1 MANKSRDV
9 TEAELSVLQVLW
21 CQGPLTIRGITEI
34 LEPKRVDAYYS
45 TVKKLLERLEAKGC
59 VQREPAGIAFA
70 YTATIDRDD
79 LVGRRLQ
86 EVAETLC
93 EGSLTPLLTQL
104 AQHHDL
110 SRKQQKV
117 LMDLIDDLA
126 KQNKK
131 P

>member
-1 MANKSRDV
+1 MVKTPRDV

-21 CQGPLTIRGITEI
+21 QEGPATIRAITEI
-34 LEPKRVDAYYS
+34 LEPERTDSYYS
-45 TVKKLLERLEAKGC
+45 TVKKLLERLETKGF
-59 VQREPAGIAFA
+59 VNREPAGIAFIYQA
-70 YTATIDRDD
+70 SIERDE

-110 SRKQQKV
+110 NRKQQKV

-126 KQNKK
+126 RQNQK

>member
-1 MANKSRDV
+1 MVKTPRDV

-21 CQGPLTIRGITEI
+21 QEGPATIRTITEI
-34 LEPKRVDAYYS
+34 LEPERTDSYYS
-45 TVKKLLERLEAKGC
+45 TVKKLLERLETKGF
-59 VQREPAGIAFA
+59 VNREPAGIAFIYQA
-70 YTATIDRDD
+70 SIERDE

-104 AQHHDL
+104 AQHNDL
-110 SRKQQKV
+110 NRKQQKV

-126 KQNKK
+126 RQNQK

>member
-9 TEAELSVLQVLW
+9 TKAELSVLQVLW

-45 TVKKLLERLEAKGC
+45 TVKKLLERLEAKSC

>member
-1 MANKSRDV
+1 MVNKSRDI
-9 TEAELSVLQVLW
+9 TEAELNVLQVLW
-21 CQGPLTIRGITEI
+21 QQGSSTIRLIAEV
-34 LEPKRVDAYYS
+34 LEPSRVDTYYS
-45 TVKKLLERLEAKGC
+45 TVKKLLERLEAKGF
-59 VQREPAGIAFA
+59 VKREPAGIAFI
-70 YTATIDRDD
+70 YEATIARDD